1 MKKTIKRERILAFYH
16 TLLQHFGHQHW
27 WPSETDFET
36 VLGAI
41 LAQNVSWTGADRA
54 VCSLREAGMTNP
66 AALYAADH
74 AAIAPLIRSSRYYN
88 QKTEKI
94 ILFMRY
100 FMIRFDGDMTRMADE
115 DTRILR
121 KELLALRGFGPETVD
136 SILLY
141 ACKKPVFVIDAY
153 TRRIGSRR
161 GWFPET
167 IPYQEMQEY
176 FTALLPKDTELY
188 NDLHAQIVA
197 LGSTIC
203 TTKPVC
209 DACPVREIGGGH
221 CRFTATLKEREKT

>member
-1 MKKTIKRERILAFYH
+1 MKKSIEREKILAFYH

-54 VCSLREAGMTNP
+54 VCSLREAGLTDP

-74 AAIAPLIRSSRYYN
+74 KTIAPLIRSSRYYN

-94 ILFMRY
+94 ILFMKY
-100 FMIRFDGDMTRMADE
+100 FMIRFDGDITRMADE
-115 DTRILR
+115 ETGVLR
-121 KELLALRGFGPETVD
+121 KELLDLRGFGPETVD

-141 ACKKPVFVIDAY
+141 ACRKPVFVIDAY
-153 TRRIGSRR
+153 TRRIGSRQ
-161 GWFPET
+161 GWFLDT
-167 IPYQEMQEY
+167 ISYHEMQDY
-176 FTALLPKDTELY
+176 FTAYLPKDTELY

-203 TTKPVC
+203 TTRPDC
-209 DACPVREIGGGH
+209 LSCPVREIQNEI
-221 CRFTATLKEREKT
+221 CLFAATTNQG